1 MSPRGFSANSME
13 AYGTIDRLKRR
24 NEILK
29 AYKDA
34 GRPMTD
40 REIKDWLELDD
51 MNNVRPRITE
61 LLQDGELT
69 KSGDIIDTKTG
80 KPVRQCVRPSKMIQ
94 ADLF

>member
-1 MSPRGFSANSME
+1 M
-13 AYGTIDRLKRR
+13 
-24 NEILK
+24 K